1 MSGAEEEKVPT
12 REERF
17 VAEYLVDGIG
27 KRAAIRA
34 GYSPKSAES
43 QASRLLSKAKVRA
56 RIEKALAEQSRRT
69 GITADRVLKEL
80 AKCAFA
86 DITDVA
92 NAASATLK
100 DDAQRDDTA
109 AIKSIRVKTIPSE
122 DGDIVEREIEM
133 MDKTKSLELLGKHFN
148 LFQDRVKLTGD
159 KAEPIQVIF
168 GVPRPSDEPDD
179 APAEGN
185 PEDPPDPEG
194 PDPNADG

>member
-1 MSGAEEEKVPT
+1 MSGEEEEKVPT

-17 VAEYLVDGIG
+17 VAEYMIDGIG
-27 KRAAIRA
+27 TQAAIRA
-34 GYSPKSAES
+34 GYSPKSAS
-43 QASRLLSKAKVRA
+43 VTASRLLSNAKVRA
-56 RIEKALAEQSRRT
+56 RIDKALAAQSRRT

-92 NAASATLK
+92 NAATATLK

-109 AIKSIRVKTIPSE
+109 AIKSIKVKTIPSD

-148 LFQDRVKLTGD
+148 LFQDRVKVTGD
-159 KAEPIQVIF
+159 KSEPIQVIF
-168 GVPRPSDEPDD
+168 GVPRPSDEP
-179 APAEGN
+179 
-185 PEDPPDPEG
+185 EDPPDPEG